1 MYILKCFR
9 SGNTLRISLTSQLRW
24 QLNAEPGDIL
34 KIEEG
39 KKDQWILTNTSHA
52 ARLAAKGKK

>member
-1 MYILKCFR
+1 MHFMKCFR
-9 SGNTLRISLTSQLRW
+9 SGNTLRVSLTSQLRW
-24 QLNAEPGDIL
+24 HLNAGPGDIL

-39 KKDQWILTNTSHA
+39 KKGQWILTNASHA

>member
-9 SGNTLRISLTSQLRW
+9 SGNTLRVSLTSQLRW
-24 QLNAEPGDIL
+24 QLNARAGDIL

-39 KKDQWILTNTSHA
+39 KNSQWVLTNASHA
-52 ARLAAKGKK
+52 ARLAAKGEK